1 MTSTAGPTDLL
12 KDLDDAA
19 QVPALRSQRRVAS
32 GGEHRPWASRQLHRL
47 NEVSASSGATA
58 VAAAIS
64 VLFLLAALAL
74 PHATQWLTAFEAL
87 AAAVTLVMVF
97 ALQHTQVRQQA
108 AVQRKLDEILRVLP
122 GADQRLLHVETAPQA
137 ELDVFDERHEQVRT
151 EALETSGS

>member
-1 MTSTAGPTDLL
+1 MRRAPARPAAAGGAARCTVLLRRPAPALWAGQGRGRGRALSKTFIVQRACTSEIRAWSVGPTDLL

-32 GGEHRPWASRQLHRL
+32 GGEHRPW
-47 NEVSASSGATA
+47 
-58 VAAAIS
+58 AIS

-108 AVQRKLDEILRVLP
+108 AVQRKLGRRGTISVCGPL
-122 GADQRLLHVETAPQA
+122 
-137 ELDVFDERHEQVRT
+137 
-151 EALETSGS
+151 

>member
-1 MTSTAGPTDLL
+1 VTNDRFFADVQVRCFGHSRVMTSTAGPTDLL

-64 VLFLLAALAL
+64 VLFLGPPSRYKTDCSQGGPCRRCGVVDAVSDARQGDVGWGGVDADWAD
-74 PHATQWLTAFEAL
+74 HA
-87 AAAVTLVMVF
+87 
-97 ALQHTQVRQQA
+97 
-108 AVQRKLDEILRVLP
+108 D
-122 GADQRLLHVETAPQA
+122 
-137 ELDVFDERHEQVRT
+137 RHR
-151 EALETSGS
+151 

>member
-1 MTSTAGPTDLL
+1 VG
-12 KDLDDAA
+12 
-19 QVPALRSQRRVAS
+19 VPAPWPSQHRVAS
-32 GGEHRPWASRQLHRL
+32 GGEHRPWESRQLHRL
-47 NEVSASSGATA
+47 NEVSASSGANA

-108 AVQRKLDEILRVLP
+108 AVQRKLGRRGTISVCGPL
-122 GADQRLLHVETAPQA
+122 
-137 ELDVFDERHEQVRT
+137 
-151 EALETSGS
+151 